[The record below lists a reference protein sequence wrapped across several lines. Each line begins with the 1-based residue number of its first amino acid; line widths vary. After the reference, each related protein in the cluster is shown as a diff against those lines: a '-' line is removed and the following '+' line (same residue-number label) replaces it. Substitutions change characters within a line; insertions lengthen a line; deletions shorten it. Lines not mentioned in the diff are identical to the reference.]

1 MADARELTPEQLRM
15 LRDVFQQAC
24 GFVLRDDLKFIAERR
39 LAPRLEALGLRD
51 FGSYQRYL
59 RFDPRGKEELE
70 LAIDLL
76 LPRETYFFREP
87 AQLTTFVDE
96 VVPRLAQDA
105 VGRSLHVWSAGC
117 SSGEEPYTVSML
129 LGDHPLL
136 PGWDLDVLGT
146 DLSQKALSAAR
157 HAEYGPSSLRATSAE
172 QKSRFFE
179 SAEAGRVRVKRTYK
193 EKVRFGWLNLLDASG
208 ARLLP
213 MMDVIFCRNV
223 LIYFDTETRRR
234 VVHLFSE
241 RLREGGYLLLGHSEN
256 LFSLTTKF
264 ELVQLSGDLVYR
276 KPRLG

>member
-1 MADARELTPEQLRM
+1 VADALELTPEQLKL

-59 RFDPRGKEELE
+59 RFDPSGKEELE
-70 LAIDLL
+70 VAIDLL

-96 VVPRLAQDA
+96 VVPRLVQDA

-129 LGDHPLL
+129 LAEHPLVT
-136 PGWDLDVLGT
+136 GWDLDVLGT
-146 DLSQKALSAAR
+146 DLSQKALTTAR
-157 HAEYGPSSLRATSAE
+157 HAEYGPSSLRATTAE
-172 QKSRFFE
+172 QKARFFE
-179 SAEAGRVRVKRTYK
+179 PGEQGRVRVKKAIK
-193 EKVRFGWLNLLDASG
+193 EKVRFGWLNLLDAPG

-213 MMDVIFCRNV
+213 TMDVIFCRNV

-234 VVHLFSE
+234 VVQLFSE

-256 LFSLTTKF
+256 LFSLSTKF

-276 KPRLG
+276 KPRMG